1 MHTYEKLTSRR
12 MCFFS
17 FLFFWC
23 RISKIR
29 SMITSSRMNKLSPYV
44 PGEQPKDREYIKLN
58 ANENPYA
65 PSPKVQQAVLD
76 FVKNHPEKLGLYP
89 DPDSLELHAAIA
101 DMLNK
106 SGGVLCRAKVA
117 SDGSVSPDQR
127 DAIPFKITPEM
138 IYSGNGSDEVLSMV
152 FYAFFDSSK
161 RFVMPQFTYSFYPV
175 YAGYYDIPMDQVP
188 LKEDWTLDVDEIL
201 ARAGKNKSG
210 IIFANPN
217 APTSLGLTR
226 EQVRAMLQ
234 KASSDEIFI
243 VDEAYVDFGGESCI
257 PLLEEF
263 KNLVI
268 VRTFSKSLCGAGQ
281 RLGYIVSNPELV
293 NIVTTVK
300 NCVNHFPIDAVAQV
314 SGKAACGD
322 VPYYA
327 DTSRKV
333 CEERDKFYNFLK
345 SRGFYVLESKTN
357 FLFAKHPSIGGAELY
372 KRIKEQGIL
381 IRHFNTP
388 GIEDFVRITVG
399 TAEQM
404 SALANAI
411 DVSLKK

>member
-1 MHTYEKLTSRR
+1 ML
-12 MCFFS
+12 
-17 FLFFWC
+17 
-23 RISKIR
+23 ISNR
-29 SMITSSRMNKLSPYV
+29 VRQLNPYV
-44 PGEQPKDREYIKLN
+44 PGEQPKDRVYIKLN
-58 ANENPYA
+58 ANENPYP
-65 PSPKVQQAVLD
+65 PSPVVQKAVID
-76 FVKNHPEKLGLYP
+76 FVQKNPEKLGLYP

-106 SGGVLCRAKVA
+106 SGGVLCRARVEDGEVRP
-117 SDGSVSPDQR
+117 SDQDK
-127 DAIPFKITPEM
+127 IPFTVTPEM
-138 IYSGNGSDEVLSMV
+138 IYTGNGSDEVLSFV

-175 YAGYYDIPMDQVP
+175 YAGFYNIPMDQVP
-188 LKEDWTLDVDEIL
+188 LKEDWSLDVDEML
-201 ARAGKNKSG
+201 SRAEKNQGG

-226 EQVRAMLQ
+226 DQVRQMIK

-257 PLLEEF
+257 PLLAEF

-281 RLGYIVSNPELV
+281 RLGYIVANPELV

-300 NCVNHFPIDAVAQV
+300 NSVNHFPLDAVAQV

-322 VPYYA
+322 VAYYA
-327 DTSRKV
+327 ETSRKV
-333 CEERDKFYNFLK
+333 AQVRDDFYNFLCDK
-345 SRGFYVLESKTN
+345 GFYVLKSQTN
-357 FLFAKHPSIGGAELY
+357 FLFAKHPSISGDELY
-372 KRIKEQGIL
+372 QKVKAQGLL

-388 GIEDFVRITVG
+388 GIEDFVRITIG
-399 TAEQM
+399 TPEQM
-404 SALANAI
+404 SELRKAI
-411 DVSLKK
+411 EGILRG

>member
-1 MHTYEKLTSRR
+1 ML
-12 MCFFS
+12 
-17 FLFFWC
+17 
-23 RISKIR
+23 ISNR
-29 SMITSSRMNKLSPYV
+29 VRQLNPYV
-44 PGEQPKDREYIKLN
+44 PGEQPKDRVYIKLN
-58 ANENPYA
+58 ANENPYP
-65 PSPKVQQAVLD
+65 PSPVVQKAVID
-76 FVKNHPEKLGLYP
+76 FVQKNPEKLGLYP

-106 SGGVLCRAKVA
+106 SGGVLCRARVEGGEVRP
-117 SDGSVSPDQR
+117 SDQDK
-127 DAIPFKITPEM
+127 IPFTVTPEM
-138 IYSGNGSDEVLSMV
+138 IYTGNGSDEVLSFV

-175 YAGYYDIPMDQVP
+175 YAGFYNIPMDQVP
-188 LKEDWTLDVDEIL
+188 LKEDWSLDVDEML
-201 ARAGKNKSG
+201 SRAEKNQGG

-226 EQVRAMLQ
+226 DQVRQMIK

-257 PLLEEF
+257 PLLAEF

-281 RLGYIVSNPELV
+281 RLGYIVANPELV

-300 NCVNHFPIDAVAQV
+300 NSVNHFPLDAVAQV

-322 VPYYA
+322 VAYYA
-327 DTSRKV
+327 ETSRKV
-333 CEERDKFYNFLK
+333 AQVRDDFYNFLCDK
-345 SRGFYVLESKTN
+345 GFYVLKSQTN
-357 FLFAKHPSIGGAELY
+357 FLFAKHPSISGDELY
-372 KRIKEQGIL
+372 QKVKAQGLL

-388 GIEDFVRITVG
+388 GIEDFVRITIG
-399 TAEQM
+399 TPEQM
-404 SALANAI
+404 SELRKAI
-411 DVSLKK
+411 EEIIRG

>member
-1 MHTYEKLTSRR
+1 ML
-12 MCFFS
+12 
-17 FLFFWC
+17 
-23 RISKIR
+23 ISNR
-29 SMITSSRMNKLSPYV
+29 VRQLNPYV
-44 PGEQPKDREYIKLN
+44 PGEQPKDRVYIKLN
-58 ANENPYA
+58 ANENPYP
-65 PSPKVQQAVLD
+65 PSPVVQKAVID
-76 FVKNHPEKLGLYP
+76 FVQKNPEKLGLYP

-106 SGGVLCRAKVA
+106 SGGVLCRARVEDGEVRP
-117 SDGSVSPDQR
+117 SDQDK
-127 DAIPFKITPEM
+127 IPFTVTPEM
-138 IYSGNGSDEVLSMV
+138 IYTGNGSDEVLSFV

-175 YAGYYDIPMDQVP
+175 YAGFYNIPMDQVP
-188 LKEDWTLDVDEIL
+188 LKEDWSLDADEML
-201 ARAGKNKSG
+201 SRAEKNQGG

-226 EQVRAMLQ
+226 DQVRQMIK

-257 PLLEEF
+257 PLLAEF

-281 RLGYIVSNPELV
+281 RLGYIVANPELV

-300 NCVNHFPIDAVAQV
+300 NSVNHFPLDAVAQV

-322 VPYYA
+322 VAYYA
-327 DTSRKV
+327 ETSRKV
-333 CEERDKFYNFLK
+333 AQVRDDFYNFLCDK
-345 SRGFYVLESKTN
+345 GFYVLKSQTN
-357 FLFAKHPSIGGAELY
+357 FLFAKHPSISGDELY
-372 KRIKEQGIL
+372 QKVKAQGLL

-388 GIEDFVRITVG
+388 GIEDFVRITIG
-399 TAEQM
+399 TPEQM
-404 SALANAI
+404 SELRKAI
-411 DVSLKK
+411 EGILRG

>member
-1 MHTYEKLTSRR
+1 ML
-12 MCFFS
+12 
-17 FLFFWC
+17 
-23 RISKIR
+23 ISNR
-29 SMITSSRMNKLSPYV
+29 VRQLNPYV
-44 PGEQPKDREYIKLN
+44 PGEQPKDRVYIKLN
-58 ANENPYA
+58 ANENPYP
-65 PSPKVQQAVLD
+65 PSPVVQKAVID
-76 FVKNHPEKLGLYP
+76 FVQKNPEKLGLYP

-106 SGGVLCRAKVA
+106 SGGVLCRARVEGGEVHPSYQDK
-117 SDGSVSPDQR
+117 
-127 DAIPFKITPEM
+127 IPFTVTPEM
-138 IYSGNGSDEVLSMV
+138 IYTGNGSDEVLSFV

-175 YAGYYDIPMDQVP
+175 YAGFYNIPMDQVP
-188 LKEDWTLDVDEIL
+188 LKEDWSLDVDEML
-201 ARAGKNKSG
+201 SRAEKNQGG

-226 EQVRAMLQ
+226 DQVRQMIK

-257 PLLEEF
+257 PLLAEF

-281 RLGYIVSNPELV
+281 RLGYIVANPELV

-300 NCVNHFPIDAVAQV
+300 NSVNHFPLDAVAQV

-322 VPYYA
+322 VAYYA
-327 DTSRKV
+327 ETSRKV
-333 CEERDKFYNFLK
+333 TQVRDDFYNFLCDK
-345 SRGFYVLESKTN
+345 GFYVLKSQTN
-357 FLFAKHPSIGGAELY
+357 FLFAKHPSISGDELY
-372 KRIKEQGIL
+372 QKVKAQGLL

-388 GIEDFVRITVG
+388 GIEDFVRITIG
-399 TAEQM
+399 TPEQM
-404 SALANAI
+404 SELRKAI
-411 DVSLKK
+411 EEILRG

>member
-1 MHTYEKLTSRR
+1 
-12 MCFFS
+12 
-17 FLFFWC
+17 
-23 RISKIR
+23 
-29 SMITSSRMNKLSPYV
+29 MILSSRVQKLSPYV
-44 PGEQPKDREYIKLN
+44 PGEQPKDRDYIKLN

-65 PSPKVQQAVLD
+65 PNPKVQAAVLD

-106 SGGVLCRAKVA
+106 CGGVLCRAKVSA
-117 SDGSVSPDQR
+117 DGTVSPDAQ
-127 DAIPFKITPEM
+127 DKIPFTVTPEM
-138 IYSGNGSDEVLSMV
+138 IYTGNGSDEVLSMV

-175 YAGYYDIPMDQVP
+175 YAGYYDIPTELVP
-188 LKEDWTLDVDEIL
+188 LQDDWSLDTQQIL
-201 ARAGKNKSG
+201 SSAAKNKSG

-217 APTSLGLTR
+217 APTGLGLTR
-226 EQVRAMLQ
+226 DQVRQMLKQ
-234 KASSDEIFI
+234 ASSDEIFI

-257 PLLEEF
+257 PLLTEF
-263 KNLVI
+263 NNLVI

-293 NIVTTVK
+293 NTVTTVK

-314 SGKAACGD
+314 SGTAACKD
-322 VPYYA
+322 VAYYA
-327 DTSRKV
+327 ETSRKV
-333 CEERDKFYNFLK
+333 QQEREKFYNFLSEK
-345 SRGFYVLESKTN
+345 GFYVLKSQTN
-357 FLFAKHPSIGGAELY
+357 FLFAKHPSIDGAELY

-388 GIEDFVRITVG
+388 GIEQFVRITVG
-399 TAEQM
+399 TPEQM
-404 SALANAI
+404 NALCAAI
-411 DVSLKK
+411 DVALKK